1 MGHTRLSILDL
12 SSNGHQPMTV
22 DGRYWIIYNGEI
34 YNFGEL
40 KKILISKNYKFISNT
55 DTEVVLNSFK
65 EWGVDC
71 FEKFNGEW
79 ALAIYDNEKDELLIC
94 RDGIGYKPCY
104 IYEDENY
111 ISFSSELKL
120 FIV

>member
-34 YNFGEL
+34 YSAI

-71 FEKFNGEW
+71 FKSLMGNGHSQYM
-79 ALAIYDNEKDELLIC
+79 IMRKM
-94 RDGIGYKPCY
+94 
-104 IYEDENY
+104 NY
-111 ISFSSELKL
+111 
-120 FIV
+120 